1 MGKSKRF
8 YERWTEYEI
17 DSVLLMR
24 SNGKTYA
31 EIAKILGRSDSAVT
45 NAVHRERKRNS
56 AVVDSM
62 ITQASELSPGF
73 KTVPKN
79 ITRDQ
84 ILKELLPGLNAL
96 FGSEYEKYENEHVKI
111 YEEDQKKPTIFER
124 IKRWLGIIR

>member
-31 EIAKILGRSDSAVT
+31 EIAKILGRSESALT

>member
-111 YEEDQKKPTIFER
+111 YEEDQKKPTLFER
-124 IKRWLGIIR
+124 IKRWLGISR

>member
-1 MGKSKRF
+1 M
-8 YERWTEYEI
+8 
-17 DSVLLMR
+17 
-24 SNGKTYA
+24 
-31 EIAKILGRSDSAVT
+31 
-45 NAVHRERKRNS
+45 
-56 AVVDSM
+56 VDGM

-111 YEEDQKKPTIFER
+111 YEEDQKKPTLFER
-124 IKRWLGIIR
+124 IKRWLGISR

>member
-1 MGKSKRF
+1 MPKNH
-8 YERWTEYEI
+8 YERWTDDEI
-17 DSVLLMR
+17 DSVLFMR
-24 SNGKTYA
+24 SSGKTDA
-31 EIAKILGRSDSAVT
+31 EIAKILGRSASAVT
-45 NAVHRERKRNS
+45 NAVHREIKRNS
-56 AVVDSM
+56 ALIDGM

-111 YEEDQKKPTIFER
+111 YEEDQKKPTLFER
-124 IKRWLGIIR
+124 IKRWLGISR

>member
-31 EIAKILGRSDSAVT
+31 EIAKILGRSESAVT